1 MEISVKTN
9 RLAVVSFVSGL
20 ISFLSL
26 GVLLPVLFPP
36 YPGYLPEPLSPIN
49 TIMDLSRPVRDICT
63 ILALFAGILAL
74 REIRKKGGMEKGK
87 ALAWAG
93 IILGGGP
100 RVLVAGYFIL
110 ALLFSGR

>member
-9 RLAVVSFVSGL
+9 RLAIVSFVSGL

-26 GVLLPVLFPP
+26 GVLLPVLLPP
-36 YPGYLPEPLSPIN
+36 YPGYLPEPASPIN
-49 TIMDLSRPVRDICT
+49 TVMDLSRPVRDFCT
-63 ILALFAGILAL
+63 ILALFTGILAL

-93 IILGGGP
+93 IILGAGW
-100 RVLVAGYFIL
+100 RLLVAIFFTS
-110 ALLFSGR
+110 ALIFSGR